1 MRDHRRLRAFELAD
15 ELALETYRLTKNFP
29 KEEMFGLVAQ
39 MRRAGV
45 SISSNIVEGCARES
59 RPEYLRYLEIAFGSV
74 RELAYQASL
83 AERLGYFR
91 KEDGSRFLGKLDE
104 CEKVLSALIRSV
116 RGS

>member
-15 ELALETYRLTKNFP
+15 EVALETYRLTKNFP
-29 KEEMFGLVAQ
+29 KEEIFGMVAQ

-59 RPEYLRYLEIAFGSV
+59 RLEYLRFLEIAFGSV

-83 AERLGYFR
+83 VGRLGYFR
-91 KEDGSRFLGKLDE
+91 KDESAQFLGKLDE
-104 CEKVLSALIRSV
+104 CEKVLAALIRSV

>member
-15 ELALETYRLTKNFP
+15 ELVLETYRITKNFP

-39 MRRAGV
+39 MRRAAV
-45 SISSNIVEGCARES
+45 SIASNIVEGCARDS
-59 RPEYLRYLEIAFGSV
+59 RAEYLRFLEIAFGSA

-83 AERLGYFR
+83 TERLGYFS
-91 KEDGSRFLGKLDE
+91 KNDGPGFLGKIDE